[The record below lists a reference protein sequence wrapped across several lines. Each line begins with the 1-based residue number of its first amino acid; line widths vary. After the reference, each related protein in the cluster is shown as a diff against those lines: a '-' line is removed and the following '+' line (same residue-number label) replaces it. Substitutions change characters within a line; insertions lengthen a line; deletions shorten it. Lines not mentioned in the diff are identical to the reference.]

1 MAERKKWKSV
11 VIERHGEMLVAYLH
25 PPGSVGNTKYW
36 SFSCQKAGIQRKSL
50 KVSTFA
56 DARRAALNWFA
67 KEDVRNDRCAPSL
80 SWPEWEQIQRAH
92 FAKKR
97 DQKRAGR
104 TLNACLDSKQ
114 TFVSITKAD
123 DASVVTPDTVE
134 KFQQEALKTEWTEG
148 RVYTPSTIRRCLGH
162 MSASFNRC
170 RITAG
175 KKCQRGIVQPE
186 KLLTVNPFE
195 QVGWLDECPKELR
208 HLSTQELR
216 ALLDWRMFGS
226 SPLISAV
233 LKVSIW
239 GCGRIEEITE
249 LRWDWISED
258 GFVSVPDDVA
268 KWGQGRQFR
277 IPLRLW
283 KELKSF
289 PTESPFVWNRT
300 VAELRTYHIRRGG
313 KGSATQLA
321 EFTPTRLRGR
331 LQKWIQA
338 WAIESKAVGVSH
350 HTLRKTALQW
360 SREEQLRNAGDEFA
374 ELSNVG
380 LDVAKKHYTKDPKK
394 LRAEILFQNI
404 SRELLKEPQLA
415 VAMGLAVEPTKSPAP
430 SLADV
435 QVALVEGRIDDAK
448 RLLDSIQTRQTA

>member
-1 MAERKKWKSV
+1 MQKKKWKSI

-25 PPGSVGNTKYW
+25 PPGTVGNSRYW
-36 SFSCQKAGIQRKSL
+36 SFSCRGAGIQRKSL
-50 KVSTFA
+50 KVTTFA
-56 DARRAALNWFA
+56 DARQAVLNWFT
-67 KEDVRNDRCAPSL
+67 KEDVRQDRTAPSL
-80 SWPEWEQIQRAH
+80 SWPEWEQIQRAY

-114 TFVSITKAD
+114 TFVSIAKAD

-134 KFQQEALKTEWTEG
+134 QFQQVALKTEWTEG

-175 KKCQRGIVQPE
+175 KKCQRGIVSPE

-195 QVGWLDECPKELR
+195 QVGWLDESLKEIR
-208 HLSTQELR
+208 HLSSNELR
-216 ALLDWRMFGS
+216 ALLGWRMFGS

-233 LKVSIW
+233 LKISIW

-277 IPLRLW
+277 IPLPLW
-283 KELKSF
+283 KELESF
-289 PTESPFVWNRT
+289 PSKSPFVWNET
-300 VAELRTYHIRRGG
+300 VAELRAYHIQRGG
-313 KGSATQLA
+313 KGSAVQLA

-338 WAIESKAVGVSH
+338 WAIESKAVGISH

-360 SREEQLRNAGDEFA
+360 SREEQLRSAGDAFA

-380 LDVAKKHYTKDPKK
+380 IEVAKRHYTTDPAR
-394 LRAEILFQNI
+394 LRAEILFENI
-404 SRELLKEPQLA
+404 SRELRKDPELA
-415 VAMGLAVEPTKSPAP
+415 VIMGLDVQPTIP
-430 SLADV
+430 SLEAA
-435 QVALVEGRIDDAK
+435 QAALAEGRVDDAK
-448 RLLDSIQTRQTA
+448 RMLALLQSRQTA